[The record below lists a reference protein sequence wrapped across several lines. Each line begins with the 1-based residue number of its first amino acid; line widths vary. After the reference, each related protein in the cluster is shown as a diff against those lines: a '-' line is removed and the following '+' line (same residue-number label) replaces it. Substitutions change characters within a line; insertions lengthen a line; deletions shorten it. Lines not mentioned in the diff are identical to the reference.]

1 MMGGFRV
8 LGIHHHGMLS
18 AVTRHPMQR
27 AAAMHLLAKLHA
39 ERSHCLNRQGQYQ
52 EADKSGTQPFAH
64 VRTRARGKMQ
74 APIIHRPPATSKP
87 VHRLRCPLYSP

>member
-1 MMGGFRV
+1 MYLPGVNQGLVDHHRTDAERAEAAGGGVGRVMGGLRV

-18 AVTRHPMQR
+18 AVIGHPMQR

-52 EADKSGTQPFAH
+52 EADKSGT
-64 VRTRARGKMQ
+64 
-74 APIIHRPPATSKP
+74 
-87 VHRLRCPLYSP
+87 